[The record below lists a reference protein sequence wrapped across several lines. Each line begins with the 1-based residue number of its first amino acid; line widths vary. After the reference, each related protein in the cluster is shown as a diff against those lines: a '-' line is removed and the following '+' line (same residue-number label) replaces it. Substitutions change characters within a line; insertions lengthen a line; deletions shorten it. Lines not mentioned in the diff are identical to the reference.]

1 MKFSIVCPVYNSEK
15 YLSAAIDSVLEQDYI
30 NWELVLVDD
39 GSLDNS
45 REIMSEYAER
55 DSRIRLV
62 HQDNSGPGAARNAGI
77 EHSTGDYLVFLD
89 SDDRLVPNYLSRL
102 EPLANANDL
111 VFIDVLQV
119 DEYGNAIAREE
130 MSKFSHLDKDRL
142 LRWQLTG
149 KIPWG
154 GVRKAVSRE
163 LVNSYNIRYSQIDV
177 GEEAI
182 FSFRVLD
189 SAKKFAFLD
198 GSSYLYFNRADSQSK
213 KRIEDPWGPTVK
225 VLRDYLVGTNREDM
239 YHALVS
245 FDVTA
250 TIVSV
255 DRITEMFTSS
265 ERRAKARERLL
276 ACKAAGGGLSQLD
289 FDCLTNKARLMLP
302 FVFLGWAWPITVASR
317 LKSVLSSIRP

>member
-15 YLSAAIDSVLEQDYI
+15 YLSAAIDSVLEQDYK

-45 REIMSEYAER
+45 REIMSEYSER

-102 EPLANANDL
+102 EPLANSNDL

-142 LRWQLTG
+142 LRCNLLEKFLGAVFVRPLVESWLIRTIFD
-149 KIPWG
+149 IP
-154 GVRKAVSRE
+154 K
-163 LVNSYNIRYSQIDV
+163 LM
-177 GEEAI
+177 
-182 FSFRVLD
+182 
-189 SAKKFAFLD
+189 SAKRLF
-198 GSSYLYFNRADSQSK
+198 
-213 KRIEDPWGPTVK
+213 
-225 VLRDYLVGTNREDM
+225 
-239 YHALVS
+239 LVS
-245 FDVTA
+245 EFL
-250 TIVSV
+250 I
-255 DRITEMFTSS
+255 
-265 ERRAKARERLL
+265 
-276 ACKAAGGGLSQLD
+276 
-289 FDCLTNKARLMLP
+289 LP
-302 FVFLGWAWPITVASR
+302 RNSLF
-317 LKSVLSSIRP
+317 

>member
-15 YLSAAIDSVLEQDYI
+15 YLSAAIDSVLEQDYK

-45 REIMSEYAER
+45 REIMSEYSER

-102 EPLANANDL
+102 EPLANSNDL

-142 LRWQLTG
+142 LRW
-149 KIPWG
+149 
-154 GVRKAVSRE
+154 R
-163 LVNSYNIRYSQIDV
+163 
-177 GEEAI
+177 
-182 FSFRVLD
+182 
-189 SAKKFAFLD
+189 
-198 GSSYLYFNRADSQSK
+198 
-213 KRIEDPWGPTVK
+213 
-225 VLRDYLVGTNREDM
+225 
-239 YHALVS
+239 
-245 FDVTA
+245 
-250 TIVSV
+250 
-255 DRITEMFTSS
+255 
-265 ERRAKARERLL
+265 
-276 ACKAAGGGLSQLD
+276 
-289 FDCLTNKARLMLP
+289 
-302 FVFLGWAWPITVASR
+302 
-317 LKSVLSSIRP
+317 

>member
-1 MKFSIVCPVYNSEK
+1 MCPVYNSEK
-15 YLSAAIDSVLEQDYI
+15 YLSAAIDSVLEQDYK

-45 REIMSEYAER
+45 REIMSEYSER

-102 EPLANANDL
+102 EPLANSNDL

-163 LVNSYNIRYSQIDV
+163 LVNSYNIGYSQIDV

-189 SAKKFAFLD
+189 SAKKFAFFRGL
-198 GSSYLYFNRADSQSK
+198 LLPLFQQS
-213 KRIEDPWGPTVK
+213 RQSIQE
-225 VLRDYLVGTNREDM
+225 TN
-239 YHALVS
+239 
-245 FDVTA
+245 
-250 TIVSV
+250 
-255 DRITEMFTSS
+255 
-265 ERRAKARERLL
+265 
-276 ACKAAGGGLSQLD
+276 
-289 FDCLTNKARLMLP
+289 
-302 FVFLGWAWPITVASR
+302 
-317 LKSVLSSIRP
+317 